1 MALESATYISELVD
15 TNPAASDPVGQGD
28 DHLKMIKTVLKTQ
41 FSGLAGTT
49 AITTDESEMNLL
61 DGGYEG
67 TAVVSTG
74 ESAGTKFLREDGDAT
89 CSWQVPTDTNTTYT
103 AGPGLDL
110 TGTKFSGDLTSNG
123 GLEFSG
129 AGDSGTL
136 QVATGISQYD
146 VAQFAASVADNDFLK
161 IATTSVEGRSASEVL
176 SDIAAAPAA
185 GSSSIVTV
193 GTVTA
198 GVWNG
203 TDVAV
208 ADGGTGS
215 GTASGART
223 NLGVAIGSDVQ
234 AYDADTAKLD
244 TDQAWTGSQRA
255 TAVTDN
261 DGSYDMDLGQNFI
274 TTPAG
279 SVTVT
284 FTNITNGQSG
294 FIKLIN
300 SGGETMSLHANTK
313 GDANLATTVSTAGT
327 YLLSYFSDGTDVW
340 LTNSAIYA

>member
-28 DHLKMIKTVLKTQ
+28 DHLKMIKTVLQTQ

-67 TAVVSTG
+67 TAVMSTSETG
-74 ESAGTKFLREDGDAT
+74 TTKFLRVDGDNSS
-89 CSWQVPTDTNTTYT
+89 SWQVPPDTNTTYT
-103 AGPGLDL
+103 AGDGLDL
-110 TGTKFSGDLTSNG
+110 TGTAFSTDLVSNG
-123 GLEFSG
+123 GLEIQSTEL
-129 AGDSGTL
+129 SVS
-136 QVATGISQYD
+136 QGISQYD
-146 VAQFAASVADNDFLK
+146 VAQFAASVVDDDFLR

-203 TDVAV
+203 TDVAI

-234 AYDADTAKLD
+234 AYDADTAK
-244 TDQAWTGSQRA
+244 TDADQSWTGSQRA
-255 TAVTDN
+255 TSVTDN
-261 DGSYDMDLGQNFI
+261 DGSYDMNLGQNFI
-274 TTPAG
+274 TTPAA
-279 SVTVT
+279 SVTIT
-284 FTNITNGQSG
+284 FTNIANGQSG

-300 SGGETMSLHANTK
+300 SGGETMSLHANSK
-313 GDANLATTVSTAGT
+313 GDANL
-327 YLLSYFSDGTDVW
+327 FSDGTDVW